1 MATTDL
7 ATLTGQKS
15 SVLSGISNAEEAIR
29 GLNADLERLEEAA
42 SQLTDSIAE
51 IEEVNQKLNN
61 KEINE
66 QIWKG
71 KEKDGFDHHYNY
83 YHDEAKQYKS
93 NVEKVKDE
101 IDQAIESTKSSIQ
114 GRQAGLD
121 NLEAILSRL
130 ESDIEKARK
139 E

>member
-1 MATTDL
+1 MMASTSL
-7 ATLTGQKS
+7 ATLNSQKS

-83 YHDEAKQYKS
+83 YHDRSEERR
-93 NVEKVKDE
+93 V
-101 IDQAIESTKSSIQ
+101 
-114 GRQAGLD
+114 G
-121 NLEAILSRL
+121 
-130 ESDIEKARK
+130 K